1 MSNELDIPTRVAGC
15 LFFIGAPLAAAGLP
29 RHDVLLL
36 TIGGVGAIAGIL
48 VFVAGWA
55 LRRRGRKR

>member
-1 MSNELDIPTRVAGC
+1 MSNELDVPTRVAAG
-15 LFFIGAPLAAAGLP
+15 LFFIGTPLAAAGLL
-29 RHDVLLL
+29 RHNVLLL
-36 TIGGVGAIAGIL
+36 TLGGVGAIAGIL